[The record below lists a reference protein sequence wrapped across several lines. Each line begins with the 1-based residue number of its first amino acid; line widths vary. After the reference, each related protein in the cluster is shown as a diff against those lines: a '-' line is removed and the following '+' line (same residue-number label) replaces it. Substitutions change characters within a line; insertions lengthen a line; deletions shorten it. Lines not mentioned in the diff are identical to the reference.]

1 MNWGK
6 GITIFL
12 IAFIGFITTLA
23 VILMRADADL
33 VSKDYYIEEVAYG
46 NEITAQKN
54 AQSTSAKLSKE
65 ITVDGV
71 MLTLSST
78 EVEEGFVELRRS
90 NDPTMDINLT
100 LKGKNIFIDQ
110 KHLNSGKYD
119 VVIDWKHS
127 EKSYQLRDVI
137 WIP

>member
-46 NEITAQKN
+46 SEITAQKN
-54 AQSTSAKLSKE
+54 ATTSSAKLSKE
-65 ITVDGV
+65 VTVDGV

-90 NDPTMDINLT
+90 NDPTMDVNLK
-100 LKGKNIFIDQ
+100 LEGKHIFIDQ

-119 VVIDWKHS
+119 IVIDWKQS
-127 EKSYQLRDVI
+127 DKSYQLRDVL